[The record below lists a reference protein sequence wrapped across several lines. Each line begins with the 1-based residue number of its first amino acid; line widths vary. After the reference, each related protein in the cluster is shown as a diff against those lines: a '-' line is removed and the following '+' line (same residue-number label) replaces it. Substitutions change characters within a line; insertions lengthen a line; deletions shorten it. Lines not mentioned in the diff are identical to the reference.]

1 MCFVV
6 KATGIF
12 RLFRLLHSV
21 RDLRLQAGLSAPP
34 LAVGLDPI
42 TYSHQTISALVGFS
56 LMETPLLGKLRCEIS
71 EMCEQRC

>member
-42 TYSHQTISALVGFS
+42 TYSHQTISALVGFL
-56 LMETPLLGKLRCEIS
+56 LMEPLLGKLRCEIS
-71 EMCEQRC
+71 EQRR